1 MGNIYPISLCPEIS
15 QRNLALFYPHCCGL
29 DINKASVTAC
39 VLVMEGAK
47 RHKTVRRFGTAT
59 AQIQEL
65 ADWLDGFGVQQV
77 AMEATGVYWKP
88 IWNLL
93 EDRFELL
100 LVNAQHIKNVR
111 GRKTDIEDCEWTG
124 FCGQRCFRPIWA
136 PHLVRTRDR

>member
-1 MGNIYPISLCPEIS
+1 MELVYP
-15 QRNLALFYPHCCGL
+15 RCCGL
-29 DINKASVTAC
+29 DIHKASVTAC
-39 VLVMEGAK
+39 VLVMKCAK

-93 EDRFELL
+93 EDRF
-100 LVNAQHIKNVR
+100 
-111 GRKTDIEDCEWTG
+111 
-124 FCGQRCFRPIWA
+124 
-136 PHLVRTRDR
+136 